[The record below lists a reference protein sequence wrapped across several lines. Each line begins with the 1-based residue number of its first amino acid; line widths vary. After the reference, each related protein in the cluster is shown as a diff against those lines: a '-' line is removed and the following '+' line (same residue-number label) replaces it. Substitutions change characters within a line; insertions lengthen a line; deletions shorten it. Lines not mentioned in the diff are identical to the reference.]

1 MAGSFFWRFTVWDNE
16 AKLDGLAQAVGE
28 KVGRLLSLFNNFK
41 QEEKTLW
48 RKKRRELP
56 SEAPSFSISTSV
68 PTVAPIAR

>member
-1 MAGSFFWRFTVWDNE
+1 MDWRR
-16 AKLDGLAQAVGE
+16 LSGE
-28 KVGRLLSLFNNFK
+28 KVGRLLSLFNNFN
-41 QEEKTLW
+41 QEEKPLW